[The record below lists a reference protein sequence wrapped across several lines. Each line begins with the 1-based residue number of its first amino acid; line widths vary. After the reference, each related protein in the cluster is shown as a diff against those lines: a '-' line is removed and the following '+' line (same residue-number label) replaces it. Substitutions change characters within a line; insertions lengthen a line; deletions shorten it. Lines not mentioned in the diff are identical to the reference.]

1 MKRQLKIFDFDDTL
15 AKSETPVIIK
25 KSDGSSITLTPGQFA
40 TYKMEPDDKL
50 DFTYFNKMIS
60 KATPIKHNVQL
71 LKTYLSN
78 PGRYKVTI
86 LTARAL
92 AFPIRYWLKKLTG
105 QEVYVVGVSGS
116 DPKLKANYIEKE
128 IRKGY
133 TDIFFMDDSLP
144 NVQAIKD
151 LNKKYP
157 NVNIEAIV
165 AENINERYL
174 RQIIAITESVNEIE
188 SSNFIEEEE
197 NDAQKVLDDTPDD
210 VENAL
215 AKFLKMSPDEL
226 EKQVKD
232 NPKGDKEVDEALAMT
247 IALALPLLLEL
258 AGKLINKIKT
268 SFALS
273 ADDQKFYEG
282 WKARKKAAK
291 EAKDDAK
298 IKLLDKEYNARF
310 ASKFGKGLIGAG
322 HDLHKAY
329 TAPIVQVIKLG
340 SFLPGKFGDWA
351 KDPKKRQKIADII
364 YAVTMLFYGG
374 IHAKHGIQE
383 LLSQHGVDGAT
394 FTTTVID
401 AAKSGKSLK
410 DVITAGFTAA
420 GGLEST

>member
-1 MKRQLKIFDFDDTL
+1 MRQLKIFDFDDTL

-25 KSDGSSITLTPGQFA
+25 KADGSSITLTPAQFA
-40 TYKMEPDDKL
+40 TYKMEPDDVL

-60 KATPIKHNVQL
+60 KATPIKHNVEL

-86 LTARAL
+86 LTARRL
-92 AFPIRYWLKKLTG
+92 AFPVQYWLKKLTG
-105 QEVYVVGVSGS
+105 REVYVVGVAGS
-116 DPKLKANYIEKE
+116 DPMLKANYIEKE
-128 IRKGY
+128 IKKGY

-188 SSNFIEEEE
+188 SSNFIEEDE

-210 VENAL
+210 VEDAL

-226 EKQVKD
+226 EKQVLK
-232 NPKGDKEVDEALAMT
+232 NPEGNKEVEESIGLTLLMAA
-247 IALALPLLLEL
+247 PLLLEL

-268 SFALS
+268 SYALS
-273 ADDQKFYEG
+273 PDDQKYYEG

-291 EAKDDAK
+291 AAKDDAK
-298 IKLLDKEYNARF
+298 LKALDKEYNARF
-310 ASKFGKGLIGAG
+310 ASKFGKNLIGIG

-329 TAPIVQVIKLG
+329 TSPIVQVLKLA
-340 SFLPGKFGDWA
+340 SYLPGKFGDWA
-351 KDPKKRQKIADII
+351 KDPAKRQKIANII
-364 YAVTMLFYGG
+364 YACTMFFYGG
-374 IHAKHGIQE
+374 AHAKHGLHE
-383 LLSQHGVDGAT
+383 LLAQSGVDPTT
-394 FTTTVID
+394 FADTIVN

-410 DVITAGFTAA
+410 DVVTI
-420 GGLEST
+420 GLEATSGLETA

>member
-1 MKRQLKIFDFDDTL
+1 MRQLKIFDFDDTL

-40 TYKMEPDDKL
+40 TYKMEPDDVL
-50 DFTYFNKMIS
+50 DFTYFNKMVT
-60 KATPIKHNVQL
+60 KATPIKHNVEL
-71 LKTYLSN
+71 LKTYLAN

-86 LTARAL
+86 LTARRL

-105 QEVYVVGVSGS
+105 REVYVVGVAGS
-116 DPKLKANYIEKE
+116 DPKLKADYIEKE

-157 NVNIEAIV
+157 DVNIEAIV
-165 AENINERYL
+165 AETINERYL
-174 RQIIAITESVNEIE
+174 RQIIALTESINEIE
-188 SSNFIEEEE
+188 SSNFIEEA
-197 NDAQKVLDDTPDD
+197 DAEVQKVLDDTPDD
-210 VENAL
+210 VEDAL

-226 EKQVKD
+226 EKQVLA
-232 NPKGDKEVDEALAMT
+232 NPDGDKEVDESLALT
-247 IALALPLLLEL
+247 VLLALPLLLEL
-258 AGKLINKIKT
+258 AGKVTNKIKT

-273 ADDQKFYEG
+273 AEDQKFYDE
-282 WKARKKAAK
+282 WKTRKKK
-291 EAKDDAK
+291 AKDSKDLAL
-298 IKLLDKEYNARF
+298 IKQLDKEYNDKF

-322 HDLHKAY
+322 HALHKAY
-329 TAPIVQVIKLG
+329 TVPIVQVLRLG

-351 KDPKKRQKIADII
+351 KDPKTRQKVADII

-374 IHAKHGIQE
+374 IHAKHGITE
-383 LLSQHGVDGAT
+383 LLAQHGVDGAS

-401 AAKSGKSLK
+401 AAKSGKSLR
-410 DVITAGFTAA
+410 DVIAAAVEIVGGFK
-420 GGLEST
+420 ST

>member
-1 MKRQLKIFDFDDTL
+1 MKQLKIFDFDDTL

-40 TYKMEPDDKL
+40 TYKMQPDDEL
-50 DFTYFNKMIS
+50 DFTYFNKMVT
-60 KATPIKHNVQL
+60 KATPIKHNVEL
-71 LKTYLSN
+71 LKTYLAN

-86 LTARAL
+86 LTARRL

-105 QEVYVVGVSGS
+105 REVYVVGVAGS
-116 DPKLKANYIEKE
+116 DPMLKADYIEKE
-128 IRKGY
+128 IKKGY
-133 TDIFFMDDSLP
+133 TDIFFIDDSLP

-165 AENINERYL
+165 AETINERYL

-197 NDAQKVLDDTPDD
+197 NDAQKVLSDTPDD

-215 AKFLKMSPDEL
+215 AKFLKISPDEL
-226 EKQVKD
+226 EKQVLA
-232 NPKGDKEVDEALAMT
+232 NPNGDTKVDESLT
-247 IALALPLLLEL
+247 ITVLLALPLLLEI
-258 AGKLINKIKT
+258 AGKVINKIKT

-273 ADDQKFYEG
+273 ADDQKYYEG

-329 TAPIVQVIKLG
+329 TAPIVQVLKLG
-340 SFLPGKFGDWA
+340 SLLPGKFGDWA
-351 KDPKKRQKIADII
+351 KDPKSRQKIADII
-364 YAVTMLFYGG
+364 YAVSMLFYGG
-374 IHAKHGIQE
+374 IHAKHGISE
-383 LLSQHGVDGAT
+383 LLAKHGIDGAT

-401 AAKSGKSLK
+401 AAKSGKSLR
-410 DVITAGFTAA
+410 DVIAA
-420 GGLEST
+420 GVEIAGGFKTS